1 MPDPDH
7 GPLAQPPRPAAG
19 IPAQVAAS
27 AAMGVLSMQALR
39 LAGMGGTAGGWLAAS
54 ALYLACCAMILAQMR
69 RSYPHDRIG
78 GCNAVTL
85 LRAAIT
91 CALLAPLA
99 DGAAAGWAVAMAGLV
114 ALALD
119 GVDGWLARRSGL
131 VSGFGAR
138 FDMEVDAAFALTLA
152 LHVWLGTTLGPEV
165 LLLGVL
171 RYGFVAAGT
180 ALPWLRADL
189 PQRLRRKA
197 ICVLQLAT
205 LLLLQTPLPSH
216 AQAGFLAWLATAAL
230 ALSFALDIRWL
241 WRHRP

>member
-1 MPDPDH
+1 MSDHDH
-7 GPLAQPPRPAAG
+7 GPLAPPPRPAAG

-27 AAMGVLSMQALR
+27 TAMGVFAMQALR
-39 LAGMGGTAGGWLAAS
+39 LAGIGGTAAGWLAAS
-54 ALYLACCAMILAQMR
+54 ALYLGGCAMILAQMR

-85 LRAAIT
+85 LRAAIA

-99 DGAAAGWAVAMAGLV
+99 DGAAAGWAVAIVGGV

-152 LHVWLGTTLGPEV
+152 LHAWLGTALGPGV

-171 RYGFVAAGT
+171 RYGFAAAGLV
-180 ALPWLRADL
+180 LPWLRAEL
-189 PQRLRRKA
+189 PQRQRRKA

-205 LLLLQTPLPSH
+205 LILLQTPLPGH
-216 AQAGFLAWLATAAL
+216 AQAGFLAWFATAAL

-241 WRHRP
+241 WRRRS

>member
-1 MPDPDH
+1 
-7 GPLAQPPRPAAG
+7 
-19 IPAQVAAS
+19 
-27 AAMGVLSMQALR
+27 MGVFAMQALR
-39 LAGMGGTAGGWLAAS
+39 LGGIGGTAGGWLAAS
-54 ALYLACCAMILAQMR
+54 ALYLGCCAVVLAQMR
-69 RSYPHDRIG
+69 HSYPHDRIG

-99 DGAAAGWAVAMAGLV
+99 DGAAAGWAVTIVGGV

-119 GVDGWLARRSGL
+119 GLDGWLARRAGL

-152 LHVWLGTTLGPEV
+152 LHAWLGTTLGPGV

-171 RYGFVAAGT
+171 RYGFVAAGLV
-180 ALPWLRADL
+180 LPWLRAEL

-197 ICVLQLAT
+197 ICVLQLGT
-205 LLLLQTPLPSH
+205 LVLLQTPLPSH

-241 WRHRP
+241 WRHRR

>member
-1 MPDPDH
+1 
-7 GPLAQPPRPAAG
+7 
-19 IPAQVAAS
+19 
-27 AAMGVLSMQALR
+27 MGVLSMQALR

-85 LRAAIT
+85 LRAAIP
-91 CALLAPLA
+91 CALLTPLA

-152 LHVWLGTTLGPEV
+152 LHAWLGTTLGPEV

-189 PQRLRRKA
+189 PQPLRRKA

>member
-152 LHVWLGTTLGPEV
+152 LHAWLGTTLGPEV

>member
-1 MPDPDH
+1 MTDPDH

-19 IPAQVAAS
+19 IPAQVAAG
-27 AAMGVLSMQALR
+27 AAMGVFAMQALR
-39 LAGMGGTAGGWLAAS
+39 LGGIGGAAGGWLAAS
-54 ALYLACCAMILAQMR
+54 ALYLGCCAMILAQMR

-99 DGAAAGWAVAMAGLV
+99 DGVAAGWAVAVAGGV
-114 ALALD
+114 ALVLD
-119 GVDGWLARRSGL
+119 GVDGRLARRSGL

-138 FDMEVDAAFALTLA
+138 FDMEVDAAFALALA
-152 LHVWLGTTLGPEV
+152 LHAWLGTTLGPGV

-171 RYGFVAAGT
+171 RYGFVAAGL
-180 ALPWLRADL
+180 ALPWLRAEL

-197 ICVLQLAT
+197 ICVLQLGT
-205 LLLLQTPLPSH
+205 LILLQTPLPSH
-216 AQAGFLAWLATAAL
+216 AQAEFLAWFATAAVV
-230 ALSFALDIRWL
+230 LSFALDIRWL
-241 WRHRP
+241 WRRRP

>member
-1 MPDPDH
+1 
-7 GPLAQPPRPAAG
+7 
-19 IPAQVAAS
+19 
-27 AAMGVLSMQALR
+27 MGVLSMQALR

-85 LRAAIT
+85 LRAAVT

-152 LHVWLGTTLGPEV
+152 LHTWLGTTLGPEV

>member
-1 MPDPDH
+1 
-7 GPLAQPPRPAAG
+7 
-19 IPAQVAAS
+19 
-27 AAMGVLSMQALR
+27 MQALR
-39 LAGMGGTAGGWLAAS
+39 LGGIGGTAGGWLAAS
-54 ALYLACCAMILAQMR
+54 ALYLGCCAMVLAQMR

-85 LRAAIT
+85 QRAAIT

-99 DGAAAGWAVAMAGLV
+99 DGTAAGWAVAIVGGV

-119 GVDGWLARRSGL
+119 GLDGWLARRAGL

-152 LHVWLGTTLGPEV
+152 LHASLGTTLGPEV

-171 RYGFVAAGT
+171 RYGFLAAGLV
-180 ALPWLRADL
+180 LPWLRADL

-197 ICVLQLAT
+197 ICVLQLGT
-205 LLLLQTPLPSH
+205 LVLLQTPLPGH

-241 WRHRP
+241 WRHRR

>member
-1 MPDPDH
+1 MSDRDH
-7 GPLAQPPRPAAG
+7 GPLAPPPRPAAG

-27 AAMGVLSMQALR
+27 AVMGVFAMQALR
-39 LAGMGGTAGGWLAAS
+39 LGGIGGMAGGWLAAS
-54 ALYLACCAMILAQMR
+54 ALYLGCCAMILAQMR

-99 DGAAAGWAVAMAGLV
+99 DGVAAGWAVATAGLA
-114 ALALD
+114 ALVLD

-152 LHVWLGTTLGPEV
+152 LHAWLGTTLGPEV
-165 LLLGVL
+165 LLLGAL
-171 RYGFVAAGT
+171 RYGFVVAGLI
-180 ALPWLRADL
+180 LPWLRAEL

-197 ICVLQLAT
+197 ICVLQLGT
-205 LLLLQTPLPSH
+205 LILLQTPLPSH
-216 AQAGFLAWLATAAL
+216 AQAGLLAWIATAAVV
-230 ALSFALDIRWL
+230 LSFALDIRWL